1 MALNSF
7 FKYYK
12 YEIYFFV
19 LYDSLQAWKRKIDRY
34 EFDYGHIIY
43 HTMSKVNDI
52 QVLHRLDSP

>member
-1 MALNSF
+1 MIHCKFGKGKA
-7 FKYYK
+7 Y
-12 YEIYFFV
+12 
-19 LYDSLQAWKRKIDRY
+19 DRY